1 MEFLPTGGFQVF
13 TFLMVVVVQMNL
25 WGHVLPSWRNYVNPV
40 VSIIISLAIAAV
52 ALWVALRAMEL
63 KDVG

>member
-1 MEFLPTGGFQVF
+1 
-13 TFLMVVVVQMNL
+13 MVVVVQMNL
-25 WGHVLPSWRNYVNPV
+25 CGGMSCRAGELCQPGC

-52 ALWVALRAMEL
+52 ALWVALRAMGR